1 MQERP
6 PRPAGD
12 SPQPMRQRT
21 PWAGCFDLGHGVRG
35 LWSRRQHHSELSLS
49 GGSFRETLPWAIGTY
64 LSGKCI
70 GKDLL
75 GTVANWGPESAC
87 MHSPLP
93 PLKGTELQGSHPH
106 YTGCAG
112 PQAPPR
118 PPFCLIASAWPL
130 WAAWVSAFVPNSSIL
145 LPQQASLIEQ
155 EVLLTRSTGHSRQ
168 ALLIESPAGQTG
180 QPPGRLAQCSHTS
193 PSPQNCLGLN
203 AGNTF

>member
-49 GGSFRETLPWAIGTY
+49 GCSFRETLPWATGTH

-70 GKDLL
+70 RKDLL
-75 GTVANWGPESAC
+75 GTVANWGPEGAC

-106 YTGCAG
+106 YTGCAVHL
-112 PQAPPR
+112 APSST
-118 PPFCLIASAWPL
+118 SAP
-130 WAAWVSAFVPNSSIL
+130 IL
-145 LPQQASLIEQ
+145 LDGICLAPVGSLGFSIRTQ
-155 EVLLTRSTGHSRQ
+155 LLNPAPTAGITNRAGGPPHQVHR
-168 ALLIESPAGQTG
+168 AL
-180 QPPGRLAQCSHTS
+180 
-193 PSPQNCLGLN
+193 
-203 AGNTF
+203 